1 MVIFRVKSLFESTS
15 SQPLRSLPLGRLTGH
30 QVKRTLPGV
39 PIKLPSISRKVAP
52 SGNCFSP
59 SSPTSK
65 SRSVTPIHFNPSHLG
80 SANSVNRTQ
89 TIVDSSVVSPIL
101 IPLPRYGC
109 PLVAMERTSND
120 TAKSKGWSFIINAMD
135 LSVPKSRCEPV
146 FIRLN
151 ESGELGA
158 WSNEDLTPSG

>member
-1 MVIFRVKSLFESTS
+1 MVMFRVKSPFESTS
-15 SQPLRSLPLGRLTGH
+15 SQPLRSLDFGRSTGH
-30 QVKRTLPGV
+30 QVKRTLPDV
-39 PIKLPSISRKVAP
+39 PIKLPSISGKVAP
-52 SGNCFSP
+52 VGNCFSP
-59 SSPTSK
+59 SSPTPK
-65 SRSVTPIHFNPSHLG
+65 SRSVTPSHFKPSQLG

-109 PLVAMERTSND
+109 PLAAMERTSND
-120 TAKSKGWSFIINAMD
+120 RAKSNGWRFIINAMD

-146 FIRLN
+146 FISLN

-158 WSNEDLTPSG
+158 WSNENLTFID